1 MQLVLVAVLLLVAL
15 ALGAA
20 TLTLVNV
27 RRRQHDGFTSTV
39 EVPPEVRALARAQ
52 RAGTA
57 GTAADGPASAPP
69 TAAGLAGAGGTSPEG
84 HEPPPTAPA
93 PPPPGPRL
101 RPPAATGPHVPL
113 VDALAGVAL
122 PCGLTYLGT
131 VEPEP
136 GTVETLAFTTT
147 GHDPDDVGAAMVA
160 ELERCGYDV
169 LAGAHPRQAR
179 ASRDGI
185 SLRMEVFEHP
195 TTVLR
200 ERKPAFP
207 TAAPEAIVVEVVRFR
222 AVTTAGAGDDA
233 AGETE
238 IVW

>member
-1 MQLVLVAVLLLVAL
+1 MQLVLVAVLLLVVL

-27 RRRQHDGFTSTV
+27 RRRQHDGFTTTV

-57 GTAADGPASAPP
+57 GTAADGPATPADHAGDLRAGSEGDDRAHDPSAP
-69 TAAGLAGAGGTSPEG
+69 AAV
-84 HEPPPTAPA
+84 
-93 PPPPGPRL
+93 PPGPRL
-101 RPPAATGPHVPL
+101 RPPTATGPHVPL

-136 GTVETLAFTTT
+136 DTAETLAFTTT

-200 ERKPAFP
+200 GRKPAFP
-207 TAAPEAIVVEVVRFR
+207 TAAPEAVVVEVVRPR
-222 AVTTAGAGDDA
+222 TIGGDA
-233 AGETE
+233 SGGGSAGETK